1 MQNDIYI
8 ISVLIAKFIT
18 KNISVDEL
26 QDLESWKQESPE
38 NELLFKKLTASEN
51 FAQLHSMAQRYDKE
65 TAWKTLKKAIHPQP
79 VFRLKTW
86 YYYAAA
92 AILLPL
98 LLLFF
103 FKGRADAPVSQ
114 VSKELQANR
123 IIPGGNKATLMLDD
137 GSLIDLEDEEAFQL
151 EEKEGTKIKK
161 DSLGLRYES
170 DAENKKIVYN
180 QINVPKGGEYTI
192 VLSDG
197 TRVYLNAM
205 SSLRYPVN
213 FLTGFR
219 TVELTGEAYFEVK
232 KSDKAFIVLT
242 KDSKIEVLGT
252 SFNVS
257 TYPEDEIVR
266 TTLVEGRV
274 KIQLIDENEE
284 IVLNPSEQI
293 AFDRNN
299 KLFSVKKVDIASY
312 IAWKEG
318 LFYFK
323 DWRLKDIMIYL
334 SRWYDFDVEY
344 ANESIQLF
352 RFGGKFNRYDE
363 LGPVLNLLEK
373 TGKIKTE
380 IKGKTIILC
389 KNKNYQN
396 YEKKAEFN

>member
-1 MQNDIYI
+1 MQNDIYA
-8 ISVLIAKFIT
+8 ISVLIAKFIA
-18 KNISVDEL
+18 KNSSVDEL
-26 QDLESWKQESPE
+26 QDLESWKKESPE
-38 NELLFKKLTASEN
+38 NEILFNRLIQPEN
-51 FAQLHSMAQRYDKE
+51 FAQLNLLAQHYDKDA
-65 TAWKTLKKAIHPQP
+65 AWKTVKNHIRPKPA
-79 VFRLKTW
+79 FRLKPW
-86 YYYAAA
+86 YGYAAA
-92 AILLPL
+92 VLLPL

-103 FKGRADAPVSQ
+103 FKRHSDAPISPVSEKLQ
-114 VSKELQANR
+114 VNR
-123 IIPGGNKATLMLDD
+123 ITPGGNKATLMLDD
-137 GSLIDLEDEEAFQL
+137 GSLIDLEDKEAFQL

-161 DSLGLRYES
+161 DSLGLHYES
-170 DAENKKIVYN
+170 NTGNQKIVYN

-205 SSLRYPVN
+205 STLRYPVN
-213 FLTGFR
+213 FLTDFR

-274 KIQLIDENEE
+274 KIHLTGENKE
-284 IVLNPSEQI
+284 IELNPSEQI

-299 KLFSVKKVDIASY
+299 KLFSVQKVDVASY

-323 DWRLKDIMIYL
+323 DWRLKDIMVYL

-344 ANESIQLF
+344 ANESIQLL
-352 RFGGKFNRYDE
+352 RFGGKFSRYE
-363 LGPVLNLLEK
+363 EFSPILNLLEQ

-389 KNKNYQN
+389 
-396 YEKKAEFN
+396 EK